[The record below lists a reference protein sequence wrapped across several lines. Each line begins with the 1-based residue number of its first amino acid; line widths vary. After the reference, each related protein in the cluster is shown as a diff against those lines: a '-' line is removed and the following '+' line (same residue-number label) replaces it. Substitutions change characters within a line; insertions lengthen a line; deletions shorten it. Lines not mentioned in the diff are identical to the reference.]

1 MHSVAVRITGQIM
14 KTPNYKRMGRRR
26 EGEKHLET
34 ETCGETSLQH
44 PNSAS
49 TTLNSWQGSTT
60 TTNRYYKKEC
70 IYTTSP
76 NVPRGAKIS
85 NTSFPSLKASTTCVC
100 VCVCVCDHKKVYS
113 PNEKRIPRSYTTL
126 LHSKKLRTCR

>member
-85 NTSFPSLKASTTCVC
+85 NTSFPSFKASTTCVC
-100 VCVCVCDHKKVYS
+100 VIIRKFTQPTKNAS
-113 PNEKRIPRSYTTL
+113 GA
-126 LHSKKLRTCR
+126 RTQLFVIQTHMSIKA

>member
-1 MHSVAVRITGQIM
+1 MHSVAVGITGQIM

-85 NTSFPSLKASTTCVC
+85 NTSFPSFKASTT
-100 VCVCVCDHKKVYS
+100 CVCDHKKVYS
-113 PNEKRIPRSYTTL
+113 AHEKCIRRSYTTL
-126 LHSKKLRTCR
+126 CYSNAHVDKSVEGVF

>member
-1 MHSVAVRITGQIM
+1 
-14 KTPNYKRMGRRR
+14 MG
-26 EGEKHLET
+26 KPLYI
-34 ETCGETSLQH
+34 QH

-100 VCVCVCDHKKVYS
+100 DHKKVYS
-113 PNEKRIPRSYTTL
+113 PHEKCIPRSYTTL
-126 LHSKKLRTCR
+126 LYSNAHVDKSVEGVSNRGHQKAIYSNNGLKKSNIKSFGTSL